1 MLNVHFV
8 PQKTGHRHG
17 FDIQNAEGKSRRI
30 LTKSEADRGKWIK
43 KIRKV
48 LRRLRSRKPSAKLER
63 QVVGSHT
70 VHWRED
76 LHTPALVHVFPEA
89 GSRTAGGQP
98 ILRSLARGLRSLT
111 PSGIHVPR
119 TVCSSVMRSARSCDT
134 ATAAANTAWRPES
147 PERKRAC
154 SISSDVVF
162 GGGVLAA
169 SNHPPLVMYRLN
181 GALLPTE
188 SRNGQAALSHT
199 VQRQEDDEQMPAPF
213 AAFSEAGS
221 VLLVQTRSHAQ
232 WLGQTNSL
240 QPIAVLSAA
249 IWCLNALAR
258 RPFVGAWQVLVLLLL
273 RSAYQTARRRLLV
286 LNGRTRTMKEA
297 LVRHPYCP

>member
-1 MLNVHFV
+1 MLNVHLV

-134 ATAAANTAWRPES
+134 ATAAANMAWRPES

-162 GGGVLAA
+162 GDSVLAA

-188 SRNGQAALSHT
+188 RRSGQAASSHT
-199 VQRQEDDEQMPAPF
+199 VQRQEDDEHMPAPF

-232 WLGQTNSL
+232 WLGQTKSL

>member
-1 MLNVHFV
+1 MLNVHLV

-169 SNHPPLVMYRLN
+169 SNHPPIVMYRLN

-199 VQRQEDDEQMPAPF
+199 VQRQEDDEHMPAPF

-221 VLLVQTRSHAQ
+221 RTPSADPISRSMAR
-232 WLGQTNSL
+232 
-240 QPIAVLSAA
+240 ADKFSAA
-249 IWCLNALAR
+249 DRRTFSSNLVPQRVGSATLCGGLAG
-258 RPFVGAWQVLVLLLL
+258 VGAAAFTISVSDSPSMSPGAQRKNKDNEGGVGKAPV
-273 RSAYQTARRRLLV
+273 
-286 LNGRTRTMKEA
+286 
-297 LVRHPYCP
+297 CP